1 MGALPPQ
8 TIRMSSVTWARTS
21 SMCAPYCSML
31 YRHTNLDINQVHG
44 TPQRRAET
52 QVKDNLPHVTVSG
65 RRPPSALMHYHDEIR
80 IFSRLMTNAI
90 IRNYKGRTRR
100 Q

>member
-1 MGALPPQ
+1 MSWERCHHK

-31 YRHTNLDINQVHG
+31 YRHTNLDIDQVRG

-52 QVKDNLPHVTVSG
+52 QGLKITHQ
-65 RRPPSALMHYHDEIR
+65 M
-80 IFSRLMTNAI
+80 
-90 IRNYKGRTRR
+90 
-100 Q
+100 